1 MDTTS
6 SGETCSSFEKS
17 EAMEGVGGLGLAKYF
32 FLDLVLMDF
41 SADSLI
47 GLVTVDAEIVPFSV
61 DSTSNVLMRSRGGFR
76 LSIAKAGSKKNREIK
91 ISLL

>member
-17 EAMEGVGGLGLAKYF
+17 EAMEGVGGLGLARYF
-32 FLDLVLMDF
+32 FLDLVLLMDF

-76 LSIAKAGSKKNREIK
+76 LSIAKAGSKKIR
-91 ISLL
+91 